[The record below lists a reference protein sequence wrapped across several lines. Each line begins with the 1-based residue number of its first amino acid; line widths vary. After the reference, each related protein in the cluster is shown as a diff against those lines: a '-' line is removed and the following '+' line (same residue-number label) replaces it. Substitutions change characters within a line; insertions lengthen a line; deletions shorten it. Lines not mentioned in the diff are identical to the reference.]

1 MRKNAAMM
9 NEAGIGIGGYSLGKD
24 EVNSSAFNVFAPIE
38 LENSIKKANKI
49 TTRPI
54 ASTTSRGPFKFV
66 IPADPDKWT
75 DCESIR
81 LSGKVKIQK
90 NVGGTLSD
98 FTQNDTEVSTVNNFY
113 QSLFSSV
120 ECSINGVEITDPT
133 GNWYPYKSYL
143 ETLLSYSKS
152 TKDGRLQSTCF
163 FSDDESDFDSIGEI
177 DQNGVTTLQSNNNGY
192 RIRKTFFEKS
202 QERYFNIPIHSDL
215 CTLRKY
221 LPPNT
226 KLEFEF
232 HRSTDAFSLL
242 TPNTNCSIIIE
253 DVALS
258 LTRYTPSNEIKKFH
272 SDKLSSLK
280 RQILPIDRSL
290 IKTYT

>member
-1 MRKNAAMM
+1 M
-9 NEAGIGIGGYSLGKD
+9 NEAGIGIGGHSLSKD
-24 EVNSSAFNVFAPIE
+24 EVSSSAFNVFAPIE
-38 LENSIKKANKI
+38 IESSIKKANKI

-54 ASTTSRGPFKFV
+54 ASTNSRGPFKFV

-90 NVGGTLSD
+90 NVGGNLSNFKATD
-98 FTQNDTEVSTVNNFY
+98 NEVSTVNNFY

-120 ECSINGVEITDPT
+120 ECSINGVEITDPN

-152 TKDGRLQSTCF
+152 TKDGRLHSTCF

-177 DQNGVTTLQSNNNGY
+177 DQSGTTTAESNNEGY
-192 RIRKTFFEKS
+192 KKRKEFFKNS

-226 KLEFEF
+226 KLELEF

-242 TPNTNCSIIIE
+242 TPNNNCNIIIE
-253 DVALS
+253 DIALS
-258 LTRYTPSNEIKKFH
+258 LTRYTPSNEIKKYH
-272 SDKLSSLK
+272 SNKLSSLK

>member
-1 MRKNAAMM
+1 M

-38 LENSIKKANKI
+38 LESSIKKANKI

-98 FTQNDTEVSTVNNFY
+98 FTQNDTEVSTVNNFF

-120 ECSINGVEITDPT
+120 ECSINGVEITDPN

-192 RIRKTFFEKS
+192 KIRKTFFEKS

>member
-1 MRKNAAMM
+1 MKMIEMM
-9 NEAGIGIGGYSLGKD
+9 NEAGLGIGGLSLSKD
-24 EVNSSAFNVFAPIE
+24 ELSSSAFNVFAPIE
-38 LENSIKKANKI
+38 LESSIKKANKVI
-49 TTRPI
+49 TRPI

-90 NVGGTLSD
+90 NEGGILSNFKAHD
-98 FTQNDTEVSTVNNFY
+98 NEVSTVNNFY

-152 TKDGRLQSTCF
+152 TKDGRLRSNCF

-177 DQNGVTTLQSNNNGY
+177 DQNGVTTKQSINSGY
-192 RIRKTFFEKS
+192 IVRKDFFKNS
-202 QERYFNIPIHSDL
+202 NERYFNIPIHSDL

-242 TPNTNCSIIIE
+242 TPNSNCNIIIE
-253 DVALS
+253 DMALS
-258 LTRYTPSNEIKKFH
+258 LTRYTPSTQIKKFH

>member
-1 MRKNAAMM
+1 M

>member
-1 MRKNAAMM
+1 MTDS
-9 NEAGIGIGGYSLGKD
+9 GSIGIGGLSLSKD
-24 EVNSSAFNVFAPIE
+24 EVSSSAFNVFAPIE
-38 LENSIKKANKI
+38 FENSIKKANKV

-54 ASTTSRGPFKFV
+54 ASTNSRGPFKFV

-90 NVGGTLSD
+90 NNGGTLSN
-98 FTQNDTEVSTVNNFY
+98 FTPTDNEVSTVNNFY

-143 ETLLSYSKS
+143 ETLFSYSKS

-177 DQNGVTTLQSNNNGY
+177 DQNGATTKVSNNSGY
-192 RIRKTFFEKS
+192 KVRKELFKNSTEN
-202 QERYFNIPIHSDL
+202 YFNIPIHSDL

-232 HRSTDAFSLL
+232 HRSIDAFSLL
-242 TPNTNCSIIIE
+242 TPNSHCNIIIE
-253 DVALS
+253 DIALTLS
-258 LTRYTPSNEIKKFH
+258 RYTPSNQIKKFH
-272 SDKLSSLK
+272 SDKLTSLK

>member
-1 MRKNAAMM
+1 MM
-9 NEAGIGIGGYSLGKD
+9 TDSGSIGIGGLSLSKD
-24 EVNSSAFNVFAPIE
+24 EVSSSAFNVFAPIE
-38 LENSIKKANKI
+38 FENSIKKANKV

-54 ASTTSRGPFKFV
+54 ASTNSRGPFKFV

-90 NVGGTLSD
+90 NVGGTLSN
-98 FTQNDTEVSTVNNFY
+98 FTAMDNEVSTVNNFY

-143 ETLLSYSKS
+143 ETLFSYSKS

-163 FSDDESDFDSIGEI
+163 YSDDESDFDSIGEI
-177 DQNGVTTLQSNNNGY
+177 DQNGATTKESNNSGY
-192 RIRKTFFEKS
+192 KVRKELFKNS
-202 QERYFNIPIHSDL
+202 NERYFNISIHSDL

-242 TPNTNCSIIIE
+242 TPNSNCNIIIE
-253 DVALS
+253 DIALTLS
-258 LTRYTPSNEIKKFH
+258 RYTPSNQIKKFH

>member
-1 MRKNAAMM
+1 MM

>member
-1 MRKNAAMM
+1 MM
-9 NEAGIGIGGYSLGKD
+9 SDSGLGIGGLSLSKD
-24 EVNSSAFNVFAPIE
+24 EVSSSAFNVFGPIE
-38 LENSIKKANKI
+38 LESSIKKANKV
-49 TTRPI
+49 TARPI
-54 ASTTSRGPFKFV
+54 ASTNSRGPFKFV
-66 IPADPDKWT
+66 IPPDPDKWT

-90 NVGGTLSD
+90 NNGGTLSN
-98 FTQNDTEVSTVNNFY
+98 FKANDNEVSTVNSFY

-143 ETLLSYSKS
+143 ETLLSFSKS
-152 TKDGRLQSTCF
+152 TKEGRLQSTCF
-163 FSDDESDFDSIGEI
+163 YSDDKNEFDSIGEI
-177 DQNGVTTLQSNNNGY
+177 DQNGATTKESNNSGY
-192 RIRKTFFEKS
+192 KVRKDFFKNS
-202 QERYFNIPIHSDL
+202 KERYFNIPIHSDL

-221 LPPNT
+221 LPPNR

-242 TPNTNCSIIIE
+242 TPNNNCNIIIE
-253 DVALS
+253 DIALS
-258 LTRYTPSNEIKKFH
+258 LSRYTPSNQIKKYH